1 MIPLPISMPVTYRP
15 PVISLPHTSAVGS
28 LGHVTCETC
37 VDLITQRNA
46 CWAHG
51 DETGARVK
59 AAVLADHSREHHTGS
74 CEHEARADTA
84 LTVWK
89 EHDHG

>member
-37 VDLITQRNA
+37 KDLITERNVRR
-46 CWAHG
+46 AHG
-51 DETGARVK
+51 DETGARAK
-59 AAVLADHSREHHTGS
+59 ATALADHSRNHHT
-74 CEHEARADTA
+74 
-84 LTVWK
+84 V
-89 EHDHG
+89 